1 MSFTLADLNEAI
13 ANAIPDRE
21 AIVSP
26 RRRLTW
32 REMQLR
38 SRRLANLLIS
48 SGLGCHRERDALEP
62 WESGQDHLALYLYNG
77 HEYLEA
83 MVGASKARVA
93 SFNVNYRYVDDELLY
108 LFKDS
113 KARAILYHGSFAPR
127 LARILPQLPPMAL
140 LLQVEDGSGEALLP
154 GARDYEEALAA
165 SSDALPAVKAHDDD
179 LYIVYTGGTT
189 GMPKGVL
196 WRQIDIFYA
205 ALGGR
210 MPGAEAVASLDELLL
225 RVPYG
230 EMMRLLPAP
239 PFMHGAGHWTA
250 FIALHQGGTVVIP
263 ENVRKLDPDDILRTL
278 ANERV
283 FMMSIV
289 GDAFARPLIDQLRS
303 GSYDLSNLRV
313 IGSGGAI
320 LSPSLKRDIVNL
332 IPDVMVVD
340 GFGSSE
346 TGAQGSSAMSA
357 ASEAAPA
364 FKMDEHT
371 FVLDEAQGR
380 RLQPGDE
387 DLGWLART
395 GHIPL
400 GYYGD
405 ADKTAR
411 TYRWIGDTR
420 YAIPGDRARLGPDGE
435 IVVLGRDSVCIN
447 TGGEKVFA
455 EEVELAL
462 KQHPAVHDVLVIG
475 TPNER
480 FGQQVTAVVA
490 LRPGMRPSESELRET
505 AARELSRYKLPR
517 AFVFVDS
524 VVRAPTGKPDYRWAK
539 DTATAAL
546 AAAPQTSSPVI

>member
-1 MSFTLADLNEAI
+1 MPFTLAHLNEAI
-13 ANAIPDRE
+13 ADVIPERE

-26 RRRLTW
+26 SRRVTW
-32 REMQLR
+32 RELQLR
-38 SRRLANLLIS
+38 SRRLANLLTKA
-48 SGLGCHRERDALEP
+48 GLGCHRERGELQP

-93 SFNVNYRYVDDELLY
+93 SFNVNYRYVEDELLY
-108 LFKDS
+108 LFQDS
-113 KARAILYHGSFAPR
+113 KARAIVYHASFAPR

-140 LLQVEDGSGEALLP
+140 LLQVDDGSGEPLLP
-154 GARDYEEALAA
+154 GARAYEEALAD
-165 SSDALPAVKAHDDD
+165 SSEALPQVEAKDDD

-205 ALGGR
+205 AMGGR
-210 MPGAEAVASLDELLL
+210 MPGGEAIASVDELLQ
-225 RVPYG
+225 RAAYG
-230 EMMRLLPAP
+230 EMMRMLPAP

-250 FIALHQGGTVVIP
+250 FIALHQGGTVVLP
-263 ENVRKLDPDDILRTL
+263 SNVRKLDPHDLLETL
-278 ANERV
+278 AREKV
-283 FMMSIV
+283 FMISIV
-289 GDAFARPLIDQLRS
+289 GDAFARPLIDQLRTQ
-303 GSYDLSNLRV
+303 SYDLSNLRV

-320 LSPSLKRDIVNL
+320 LSPSLKREILAL
-332 IPDVMVVD
+332 IPDVIVVD

-357 ASEAAPA
+357 GSDAPPA

-371 FVLDEAQGR
+371 FVLDDSLTRQ
-380 RLQPGDE
+380 LQVGEE

-400 GYYGD
+400 GYHGD
-405 ADKTAR
+405 ADKTSR
-411 TYRWIGDTR
+411 TYRWVGDTR
-420 YAIPGDRARLGPDGE
+420 YAIPGDRARLDANGE
-435 IVVLGRDSVCIN
+435 ILVLGRDSVCIN

-462 KQHPAVHDVLVIG
+462 KQHAAVHDVLVIG

-490 LRPGMRPSESELRET
+490 LRPGMQASDEELRET
-505 AARELSRYKLPR
+505 AARELSRFKLPR
-517 AFVFVDS
+517 AFVYVDS
-524 VVRAPTGKPDYRWAK
+524 VLRAPTGKPDYRWAK
-539 DTATAAL
+539 DTAIAAL
-546 AAAPQTSSPVI
+546 SAPRPT